1 MNCSLPGSS
10 VHGIFQERVLEWG
23 AIAVKA
29 RFKRIKLFPRS
40 LTVLTI
46 LHMLTVLHNYSNAK
60 NSTHSA
66 NINYADK
73 VLTIRTYA
81 KYTNNTNSAN
91 TNYTIYAN
99 KLLTIPNMLTISM
112 ILSLLILATLNKKNK
127 IKEEKN

>member
-1 MNCSLPGSS
+1 
-10 VHGIFQERVLEWG
+10 
-23 AIAVKA
+23 
-29 RFKRIKLFPRS
+29 
-40 LTVLTI
+40 
-46 LHMLTVLHNYSNAK
+46 MLTVLHNYPNAK
-60 NSTHSA
+60 NYTNSA

-112 ILSLLILATLNKKNK
+112 ILSLLILATLTKKK
-127 IKEEKN
+127 

>member
-1 MNCSLPGSS
+1 
-10 VHGIFQERVLEWG
+10 
-23 AIAVKA
+23 
-29 RFKRIKLFPRS
+29 
-40 LTVLTI
+40 
-46 LHMLTVLHNYSNAK
+46 MLTVLYNYPNAK
-60 NSTHSA
+60 NYTNSA

-91 TNYTIYAN
+91 TNCTIYAN